1 MVLVGLLPILA
12 FAGTIQAAAIPV
24 DSTPPAS
31 PALSLPAGGGSATFS
46 PVPTFSPQLGVP
58 SPTFPNAP
66 SFDNTPDA
74 HQNTSGGGRY
84 TQDGS
89 QGGLRSGTGVGRGKG
104 MTNAERMRRGLGIL
118 PPTRRMTGKPSRRS
132 GIPNGSP
139 QVDAAQF
146 QSPITDGDVVT
157 TPTDGSVAETSLPDN
172 NNQNQGPDQATTDT
186 NTNTDDN
193 SNDATNDQDQSQP
206 SDINQ
211 SNNDTTNNDNDND
224 QTADINNGR
233 VLASKKYAM
242 RMTNPEDG
250 SDMGLITGPQGDD
263 NPLIGY
269 SPSPS
274 DPLQMTMLN
283 NPSSNSPFSIVP
295 NTDSPGD
302 DSTFKG
308 PRKLLAA
315 VPHRTSTDPG
325 SGDLMP
331 GNGNYAPLGMGW
343 KDGSGLLHIN
353 IQALINHPSSSI
365 PGSSLPLP
373 GSDYPTSDLPVDPS
387 TVFGAPKQLL
397 SRPGGSVLPSTDS
410 LPVDTS
416 NLPVGSSSDPTSLM
430 HGTVSNLPLG
440 GGSFGDPQDTLWT
453 FEKGS
458 NKLLA
463 QYVNS
468 DGSTVPT
475 YFVTGGDC
483 SHTIC
488 LTADVNAFKDAQ
500 GDGAHEVHV
509 LAEALADL

>member
-12 FAGTIQAAAIPV
+12 FAGTIQAAAIPI

-58 SPTFPNAP
+58 SLTFPNGP
-66 SFDNTPDA
+66 SFENTPDV

-132 GIPNGSP
+132 GIPNNSP

-146 QSPITDGDVVT
+146 QSPAMDGDGVVT
-157 TPTDGSVAETSLPDN
+157 TPNDGSVAETSLPDN
-172 NNQNQGPDQATTDT
+172 NNQNQDQSESSDT
-186 NTNTDDN
+186 NQD
-193 SNDATNDQDQSQP
+193 SND
-206 SDINQ
+206 
-211 SNNDTTNNDNDND
+211 NNTNNDKDND

-274 DPLQMTMLN
+274 DPLQMTMPTD
-283 NPSSNSPFSIVP
+283 PSSNPFSIVP
-295 NTDSPGD
+295 GSNPDSSGN

-343 KDGSGLLHIN
+343 KG
-353 IQALINHPSSSI
+353 
-365 PGSSLPLP
+365 
-373 GSDYPTSDLPVDPS
+373 
-387 TVFGAPKQLL
+387 
-397 SRPGGSVLPSTDS
+397 
-410 LPVDTS
+410 
-416 NLPVGSSSDPTSLM
+416 
-430 HGTVSNLPLG
+430 
-440 GGSFGDPQDTLWT
+440 
-453 FEKGS
+453 
-458 NKLLA
+458 
-463 QYVNS
+463 
-468 DGSTVPT
+468 TVPT

>member
-12 FAGTIQAAAIPV
+12 FAGTIQAAAIPI

-66 SFDNTPDA
+66 SIDNTPDI

-104 MTNAERMRRGLGIL
+104 LTNAERMRRGLGIL
-118 PPTRRMTGKPSRRS
+118 PPTRRMTGKPSKRS

-146 QSPITDGDVVT
+146 QSPVMDGDGVVA
-157 TPTDGSVAETSLPDN
+157 TPNDGSIAETSLPDD
-172 NNQNQGPDQATTDT
+172 NNQ
-186 NTNTDDN
+186 
-193 SNDATNDQDQSQP
+193 DQDQSGS

-211 SNNDTTNNDNDND
+211 DSNDNANNNNDND
-224 QTADINNGR
+224 QTADINDGR

-269 SPSPS
+269 SPSPAE
-274 DPLQMTMLN
+274 PLQMTMPTD
-283 NPSSNSPFSIVP
+283 PSSNSPFSIVP
-295 NTDSPGD
+295 SSNPDSAGD

-353 IQALINHPSSSI
+353 IQALINHPESSI
-365 PGSSLPLP
+365 PGSPLPLP
-373 GSDYPTSDLPVDPS
+373 ASDDPTSDLPVDPS

-397 SRPGGSVLPSTDS
+397 SRPGGSVLPSTTN

-416 NLPVGSSSDPTSLM
+416 NLPLGASSDPTSLL
-430 HGTVSNLPLG
+430 HGTVSNIPLG

-500 GDGAHEVHV
+500 GGGAHEVHV

>member
-12 FAGTIQAAAIPV
+12 FAGTIQAAAIPI

-66 SFDNTPDA
+66 SFDNTPDI

-146 QSPITDGDVVT
+146 QSPVMDGDGVVT
-157 TPTDGSVAETSLPDN
+157 TPNDGSIAETSLPDN
-172 NNQNQGPDQATTDT
+172 NNQ
-186 NTNTDDN
+186 
-193 SNDATNDQDQSQP
+193 DQDQSQS

-211 SNNDTTNNDNDND
+211 DNDDNTNNDNDND
-224 QTADINNGR
+224 QTADIDNGR

-274 DPLQMTMLN
+274 DPLQMTMPTD
-283 NPSSNSPFSIVP
+283 PSSNSPFSIVP
-295 NTDSPGD
+295 SSNPDSSGD

-353 IQALINHPSSSI
+353 IQALINHPASSI
-365 PGSSLPLP
+365 PGSPLPLP
-373 GSDYPTSDLPVDPS
+373 ASDDPTSDLPVDPS

-397 SRPGGSVLPSTDS
+397 SRPGGSVLPSTNN
-410 LPVDTS
+410 LPFDTS
-416 NLPVGSSSDPTSLM
+416 NLPLGSSSDPTSLI
-430 HGTVSNLPLG
+430 HGTVSSLPLG
-440 GGSFGDPQDTLWT
+440 ADSFGDPQDTLWT

-500 GDGAHEVHV
+500 GNGAHEVHV